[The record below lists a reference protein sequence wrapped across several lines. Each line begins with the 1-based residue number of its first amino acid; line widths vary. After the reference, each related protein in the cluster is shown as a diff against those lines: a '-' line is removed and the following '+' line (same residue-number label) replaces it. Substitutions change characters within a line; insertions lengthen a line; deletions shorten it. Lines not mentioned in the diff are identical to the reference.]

1 MRHCIQT
8 AEAEDWP
15 ESLRS
20 LMHTFLCVCVC
31 VCVCLEPLPNMMQ
44 SEPPS
49 RILEVSAAKMTNST
63 VNFLVTFL
71 GRYNTTHAHT
81 LTILHMYTR
90 THDTHLQYYTCTHAH
105 MTHTYNTT
113 HAHTH
118 THTLTKQHMCTHA
131 LTSTQTNPFKQAHSK
146 THTLDFVPCSVKF
159 P

>member
-81 LTILHMYTR
+81 H
-90 THDTHLQYYTCTHAH
+90 THSQYYTCTHVH

-113 HAHTH
+113 HVHTH
-118 THTLTKQHMCTHA
+118 T
-131 LTSTQTNPFKQAHSK
+131 
-146 THTLDFVPCSVKF
+146 
-159 P
+159 

>member
-1 MRHCIQT
+1 MRRDIQT
-8 AEAEDWP
+8 AEAEEWP

-20 LMHTFLCVCVC
+20 LMHTFLCVC

-81 LTILHMYTR
+81 H
-90 THDTHLQYYTCTHAH
+90 THSQYYTCTHAH
-105 MTHTYNTT
+105 M
-113 HAHTH
+113 TH

-131 LTSTQTNPFKQAHSK
+131 
-146 THTLDFVPCSVKF
+146 HTDSSIK
-159 P
+159 